1 MKTIV
6 LTRTAINGKAV
17 TGAMTIPMY
26 DGAVTVKTLEN
37 RDFLIPEGTYPL
49 DKTYSPKFKKF
60 LPEVLDVP
68 DRTGIRIHRGTI
80 PEHSTGCVLLD
91 MMGMAQITTFLNQID
106 QFYEN
111 ESAELCIR
119 SANALKSLVPLPG
132 NAH

>member
-17 TGAMTIPMY
+17 TGTMVIPMY
-26 DGAVTVKTLEN
+26 QGDVTVKTLEN
-37 RDFLIPEGTYPL
+37 SDFLIPEGTYPL

-60 LPEVLDVP
+60 LPEVQNVP

-80 PEHSTGCVLLD
+80 PEHSTGCILLD
-91 MMGMAQITTFLNQID
+91 DRGMATINAFLNQID

-111 ESAELCIR
+111 ESAELIVR
-119 SANALKSLVPLPG
+119 TEGSLKSLVPLPG
-132 NAH
+132 NGN

>member
-1 MKTIV
+1 MKTV
-6 LTRTAINGKAV
+6 LLTRTAINGKAV
-17 TGAMTIPMY
+17 TGVMTIPMY
-26 DGAVTVKTLEN
+26 DGDVTIKTLEN

-68 DRTGIRIHRGTI
+68 DRTGIRIHRGAV
-80 PEHSTGCVLLD
+80 PEHSTGCVLTD

-111 ESAELCIR
+111 ESAELCVQ
-119 SANALKSLVPLPG
+119 SSGSLKSLVPLPRNG
-132 NAH
+132 D

>member
-1 MKTIV
+1 MKTVV

-17 TGAMTIPMY
+17 RGTMTIPLY
-26 DGAVTVKTLEN
+26 DGHVTVKTLEN

-60 LPEVLDVP
+60 LPEVQDVP
-68 DRTGIRIHRGTI
+68 DRTGIRIHRGTK
-80 PEHSTGCVLLD
+80 PEDSTGCVLTD
-91 MMGMAQITTFLNQID
+91 MMGMAQINTFLNQID

-119 SANALKSLVPLPG
+119 SEDALKSLVPLPRNG
-132 NAH
+132 D

>member
-1 MKTIV
+1 MKTVI

-17 TGAMTIPMY
+17 TGVMTIPMH
-26 DGAVTVKTLEN
+26 DGDVTIKTLEN

-49 DKTYSPKFKKF
+49 DSTWSPKYKKF
-60 LPEVLDVP
+60 LPEIQEVP
-68 DRTGIRIHRGTI
+68 DRTGIRIHRGAV
-80 PEHSTGCVLLD
+80 PEHSTGCVLTD

-119 SANALKSLVPLPG
+119 SEGSLKSLVPLPG
-132 NAH
+132 NGD